1 MGDSLAS
8 ATRAA
13 AASASPRADLR
24 LSRRGLLGGGLTIAF
39 AFSPL
44 GRKVWA
50 HGGEQPSLH
59 AIEGQVEGGDTG
71 DAFQGFAP
79 GGFVR
84 IDPAGKI
91 SLLIPNIE
99 MGQGIHTAEAM
110 LIAEELEVD
119 LDQVSVL
126 PAPPN
131 EDLYKQPLL
140 QSQTTGG
147 STSIRSTWVPLRQAG
162 AAARTMLVQAA
173 AQRWGVEATELT
185 VARGVVSANSGGR
198 SATYAELVEDAAKLP
213 IPTDVP
219 LKDPA
224 RFRLVGTPV
233 PRVEGR
239 GKTDGTAVFGIDA
252 KVEGMKI
259 ATVSASPIF
268 GGKLGRVDEAAARA
282 VPGVR
287 DVVKLDNAVAVTGD
301 HYWAARQ
308 GVDALQIEWQEGPN
322 AGLTT
327 DTIFADLKV
336 SSETGKP
343 ILAKQEGQAQAA
355 FDAAPKKVE
364 AVYRLP
370 FLAHATMEPINCLVH
385 VRDGGCEIWCGTQ
398 VPTAAQ
404 ALAAKILNIPAEKV
418 ILHNHLIGGGFGR
431 RLEADYVAQAVQIA
445 RQVDYPVKVVWSREE
460 DFAHDLYRPAYY
472 DRIAAGLGEDGMPVA
487 WIDHVTG
494 GSVLGSYL
502 PTGLPDGTLD
512 SDAVEGAAEPPYGF
526 PTLLVDWVR
535 KDPPVPVSWW
545 RGVGPTHNI
554 FVVESF
560 MDELALA
567 AGKDPVEYRS
577 MLLANNP
584 RAAGVLK
591 LAAEKA
597 GWDPAAKKVAG
608 EGRGVAL
615 HVSFGSYIAVVL
627 DISVAQDGAVKLKR
641 AIAAV
646 DCGHVVNPDTV
657 HAQVEGGLLFGLS
670 AALYN
675 GIEIE
680 NGRVVQTS
688 FEEYGQLR
696 MNESIPV
703 EVHIVPSTED
713 PGGMGETATVS
724 AAPVLGNAI
733 FAATGKRL
741 RSLPFVPQLA
751 AETSG

>member
-1 MGDSLAS
+1 MGESLQAAFRS
-8 ATRAA
+8 AAPVSRTNVTRR
-13 AASASPRADLR
+13 S
-24 LSRRGLLGGGLTIAF
+24 LLGGGLTIAF
-39 AFSPL
+39 AVSPL

-50 HGGEQPSLH
+50 QGGEQPSLR

-84 IDPAGKI
+84 ISPTGEI

-110 LIAEELEVD
+110 LIAEELEVG
-119 LDQVSVL
+119 LDQVVVL

-147 STSIRSTWVPLRQAG
+147 STSIRSTWGPLREAG
-162 AAARTMLVQAA
+162 AVARMLLVGAA
-173 AQRWGVEATELT
+173 AQRWGVDPAALQ
-185 VARGVVSANSGGR
+185 VARGTVSHADSNR

-213 IPTDVP
+213 LPQNVA

-224 RFRLVGTPV
+224 RFTLIGTPAA
-233 PRVEGR
+233 RVEGR
-239 GKTDGTAVFGIDA
+239 SKTDGTAIFGIDV
-252 KVEGMKI
+252 KVEGMKV
-259 ATVSASPIF
+259 ATVVACPVF
-268 GGKLGRVDEAAARA
+268 GGTLGTVDETGARA

-287 DVVKLDNAVAVTGD
+287 DIVKLKNAVAVTGD

-308 GVDALQIEWQEGPN
+308 GVDALEIQWGEGQN
-322 AGLTT
+322 SGLGT
-327 DTIFADLKV
+327 DALFADLKTA
-336 SSETGKP
+336 SETGKP
-343 ILAKQEGQAQAA
+343 VLAKQEGDAVAA
-355 FDAAPKKVE
+355 FAGAAKKVE
-364 AVYRLP
+364 AVYQLP

-385 VRDGGCEIWCGTQ
+385 VREGEAEIWCGTQ

-404 ALAAKILNIPAEKV
+404 ALAAKILGLPVEKV
-418 ILHNHLIGGGFGR
+418 TLHNQLIGGGFGR
-431 RLEADYVAQAVQIA
+431 RLEADYVGQAVEIA

-460 DFAHDLYRPAYY
+460 DFSHDLYRPAYY
-472 DRIAAGLGEDGMPVA
+472 DRISAGLGEDGKPVA

-512 SDAVEGAAEPPYGF
+512 SDAVEGAAEPPYAF

-545 RGVGPTHNI
+545 RGVGPTHNV

-567 AGKDPVEYRS
+567 AGVDPVAYRLS
-577 MLLANNP
+577 LLGANP
-584 RAAGVLK
+584 RAANVLT
-591 LAAEKA
+591 LASEKA
-597 GWDPAAKKVAG
+597 GWGTWKPGKG

-615 HVSFGSYIAVVL
+615 HLSFGSYIAVVL
-627 DISVAQDGAVKLKR
+627 DIAMTADGSVQLKR
-641 AIAAV
+641 AVAAV
-646 DCGHVVNPDTV
+646 DCGHVVNPNV
-657 HAQVEGGLLFGLS
+657 VEAQVEGGLLFGLS

-675 GIEIE
+675 GITFEG
-680 NGRVVQTS
+680 GRVQQTS
-688 FEEYGQLR
+688 FDEYGQLR

-703 EVHIVPSTED
+703 DVHIVESREE

-724 AAPVLGNAI
+724 AAPALGNAI

-741 RSLPFVPQLA
+741 RNLPFVPALS
-751 AETSG
+751 SGS